1 MKRTNINHQFQKSV
15 IKILILAIIFSSFT
29 VDISA
34 QIRYS
39 RQEPFTDQ
47 VFDNRIK
54 TVQLYREEWNLSYP
68 IIRLKSLEKLVL
80 HFDLL
85 DNHSE
90 NYYYTFIHCD
100 KDWNKSDIFENDY
113 MNGFTENPI
122 DNYKPSFNTTTSY
135 YHYKVSFPN
144 DRVSLTKSGNYVIL
158 VYHAD
163 NPEEPVLTKRFIIT
177 EDAVRI
183 NITIQRPMMSA
194 NKNNSQQ
201 VNFVVNQIGKNI
213 IDPYRNF
220 YAFILQNGRWDNA
233 KKNLKPEFYSNNE
246 LKYNSLSDK
255 NIFSGGNEFRY
266 FDIKSLRYQTE
277 YVKSIDYASPG
288 FNVFLFPAENREF
301 KPYFFNQD
309 FNGKYFIAVQEGRDF
324 DTDAD
329 YVNVYFTVPSKQK
342 IAGGNLY
349 ISGALSNWEYNNSN
363 LMVYN
368 QEYGQ
373 YESTMLLKQ
382 GYYNYEF
389 AFLKDGSTDG
399 TASVFEGSHYETEN
413 DYIVLIYYR
422 NPQDRYDR
430 IIGLGQSNSV
440 NKPTN

>member
-1 MKRTNINHQFQKSV
+1 MNRTKQTNKY
-15 IKILILAIIFSSFT
+15 L
-29 VDISA
+29 
-34 QIRYS
+34 IRYFKIIKLIMLFS
-39 RQEPFTDQ
+39 FFMILTGRTTLNGQMIYSDQ
-47 VFDNRIK
+47 IYSNKIK

-68 IIRLKSLEKLVL
+68 ILRLNSQEKLVL

-85 DNHSE
+85 DDHSE

-100 KDWNKSDIFENDY
+100 KNWKKSDIFESDY
-113 MNGFTENPI
+113 MNGFTENPF

-144 DRVSLTKSGNYVIL
+144 DRVSLTRSGNYVIL
-158 VYHAD
+158 VYPAD
-163 NPEEPVLTKRFIIT
+163 NPEEPVLMKRFMIS

-183 NITIQRPMMSA
+183 NITTHRPMMTA
-194 NKNNSQQ
+194 NNNSSQQ
-201 VNFVVNQIGKNI
+201 VDFIVNQIGRNI

-233 KKNLKPEFYSNNE
+233 KRNLKPEFYSNNE

-255 NIFSGGNEFRY
+255 NIFYGGNEFRY

-288 FNVFLFPAENREF
+288 YNVFLFPSENREF
-301 KPYFFNQD
+301 KPYFYNKD
-309 FNGKYFIAVQEGRDF
+309 FNGKYFIAIQEGRDY

-329 YVNVYFTVPSKQK
+329 YVSVYFTLPSKQK
-342 IAGGNLY
+342 IAGGNLF
-349 ISGALSNWEYNNSN
+349 ISGALNNWEYDDTNI
-363 LMVYN
+363 MTYN
-368 QEYGQ
+368 PVVGQ
-373 YESTMLLKQ
+373 YECTMLLKQ

-389 AFLKDGSTDG
+389 AFLKEGSTDG
-399 TASVFEGSHYETEN
+399 TPTVFEGSHYETEN

-422 NPQDRYDR
+422 NPQDRHDR
-430 IIGLGQSNSV
+430 LIGMGLANSI
-440 NKPTN
+440 NKPSN